1 MQYRLRT
8 LMIVSGVAPPAFAF
22 LWFNW
27 RSLLLVAVIV
37 TLFGL
42 WFWISL
48 SIARFFGWLV
58 ASVME

>member
-1 MQYRLRT
+1 MRYRLRT
-8 LMIVSGVAPPAFAF
+8 LMIVSGIAPPTIAF

-27 RSLLLVAVIV
+27 QPLLIFAVV
-37 TLFGL
+37 VGLLSL